1 MRKLATA
8 AALAAILALPAAH
21 AAGKSQPVLGIDGRE
36 SAGRLAW
43 FDPAS
48 LSVLRGRRVPL
59 AGHTGSWTFSA
70 DRSVLAIAARGYP
83 GIRFVNARGMRLLG
97 TLVLPH
103 DSEAYI
109 AGLAWARPDR
119 LLVAVSTGQGGFVA
133 LIDPQRRREIRRMD
147 IGSVRAATA
156 VPGGVALLLGP
167 ATGLGSA
174 QLALVDADGTVRRA
188 TIDRIQIGTAPSQT
202 ENDVRI
208 DVREPGFA
216 VDRAGR
222 RAYVVGGDFTVAAID
237 LDSLAVA
244 YHSPS
249 TRTLAKNVTG
259 PSRQAAWL
267 GNGMLAVSGVDYMG
281 SEDGVPVGLRLVDT
295 RDWSFRTVDPSVGSF
310 ELGDGALVAG
320 SKIFGF
326 DGALRYRVELG
337 TGQRLSVQGP
347 YGYVCGSAKGQ
358 LRRVLQLGTGATLR
372 RVTSASAP
380 NCPTLLYGQSSS

>member
-21 AAGKSQPVLGIDGRE
+21 AAGKSQPVLGIDGGE
-36 SAGRLAW
+36 SGGRLAW

-70 DRSVLAIAARGYP
+70 DRSVLAIAASGYP

-119 LLVAVSTGQGGFVA
+119 LLVAVSTQQGGFVA
-133 LIDPQRRREIRRMD
+133 LVDPQRRREIRRVD
-147 IGSVRAATA
+147 VGSVRAAAA
-156 VPGGVALLLGP
+156 VSDGVALLVGP

-174 QLALVDADGTVRRA
+174 QLALVDADGAVRRA
-188 TIDRIQIGTAPSQT
+188 AIDRIQIGTAPSQI
-202 ENDVRI
+202 ENDARI
-208 DVREPGFA
+208 DVRQPGFT

-222 RAYVVGGDFTVAAID
+222 RAFVVGGDFTVATID

-249 TRTLAKNVTG
+249 TRTLAKNVNG
-259 PSRQAAWL
+259 PWRQAAWF
-267 GNGMLAVSGVDYMG
+267 GNGTLAVSGVDYNG

-295 RDWSFRTVDPSVGSF
+295 RDWSFRKVDSGAGSF
-310 ELGDGALVAG
+310 AVGDGALVAG
-320 SKIFGF
+320 NQIFGF
-326 DGALRYRVELG
+326 DGTLRYRVELAA
-337 TGQRLSVQGP
+337 GQTLSVQGP

-372 RVTSASAP
+372 RVTTASAP
-380 NCPTLLYGQSSS
+380 TCPTLLYGQSSS